1 MRDIEQ
7 EPGLLKI
14 SRFNED
20 GMMVFENI
28 PIPDSD
34 RFEWEYATRLR
45 DVDTVWKSW
54 DNRAIRKTKKSI
66 LSRYRVEEFLYGLP
80 DEVKNRIYQPNMP
93 RVWFCDIEVEVTDD
107 GFPEPANAPNRIT
120 TICFAHGQKAFVLSI
135 KPLDQGD
142 VADIQVDVNEYFKK
156 YNADFTVKF
165 MSFDSEYEML
175 YVFFNKYIPQM
186 PLITGWNFTNF
197 DWQYLVNRCKRLNI
211 DPSVAS
217 PSRKFVDKETLP
229 QHRPIVDYMKIYS
242 KWDNKVDVKESAK
255 LDYVADQVLKLTKIK
270 YNGTLKD
277 LYEKDFKKYVFYNIV
292 DTLLVMYI
300 DKEISVMGTYLSL
313 ANIAR
318 VELLGAFSPIRM
330 TETLLIREFYDR
342 NRILVRKGELE
353 EGRPYEGAFVK
364 DPVPGLYEWVVTYDF
379 ASLYPTTMRQ
389 FNISP
394 ETYLGKSND
403 LEGDG
408 YIRTATGAVFD
419 AKTESVSRRFLTNL
433 FNRRVQ
439 SKEEAKDIEKAI
451 EHLKKLQ
458 KQK

>member
-1 MRDIEQ
+1 MIDIEQ

-175 YVFFNKYIPQM
+175 YVFFNK
-186 PLITGWNFTNF
+186 
-197 DWQYLVNRCKRLNI
+197 
-211 DPSVAS
+211 
-217 PSRKFVDKETLP
+217 
-229 QHRPIVDYMKIYS
+229 
-242 KWDNKVDVKESAK
+242 
-255 LDYVADQVLKLTKIK
+255 
-270 YNGTLKD
+270 
-277 LYEKDFKKYVFYNIV
+277 
-292 DTLLVMYI
+292 
-300 DKEISVMGTYLSL
+300 
-313 ANIAR
+313 
-318 VELLGAFSPIRM
+318 
-330 TETLLIREFYDR
+330 
-342 NRILVRKGELE
+342 
-353 EGRPYEGAFVK
+353 
-364 DPVPGLYEWVVTYDF
+364 
-379 ASLYPTTMRQ
+379 
-389 FNISP
+389 
-394 ETYLGKSND
+394 
-403 LEGDG
+403 
-408 YIRTATGAVFD
+408 
-419 AKTESVSRRFLTNL
+419 
-433 FNRRVQ
+433 
-439 SKEEAKDIEKAI
+439 
-451 EHLKKLQ
+451 
-458 KQK
+458 